1 MAILEG
7 VWRLIS
13 LCAEVRLRE
22 FTNQT
27 QWTIV
32 DAGLQTRSLDSSLL
46 PRLPEGKTSFVQLT
60 SGNREL
66 TPLATSGFS
75 EVWLRCPIG
84 PKKLSSCRA
93 TPAGARH
100 TIGASETGISPDR
113 LPPGRACRR
122 FFRRPNSNAGRPNI
136 QSLDI
141 GVCLPKSIA
150 MTEPSETDKSDSQ
163 HHIPPTAP
171 TPNSPEIPHLAT
183 KSREEPKSCMG
194 GSCKQDKACRQR
206 QAEYGQCAFHKTI
219 SFRFQHLCYSRVRQV
234 TRQSTLPRR
243 SCDCSPQL
251 NHETTTVATQEG
263 WNSSRCGLVGM
274 NRNSCSLRQ

>member
-1 MAILEG
+1 MAIIEG

-13 LCAEVRLRE
+13 RCAEVRLRE

-27 QWTIV
+27 QWKIF

-100 TIGASETGISPDR
+100 TIGASETGISPHR
-113 LPPGRACRR
+113 LPPGRACLR

-136 QSLDI
+136 QPLDI
-141 GVCLPKSIA
+141 GVCLAKSIA
-150 MTEPSETDKSDSQ
+150 MTEPTETDKSDSQ

-183 KSREEPKSCMG
+183 NIREEPLRSD
-194 GSCKQDKACRQR
+194 QPNRP
-206 QAEYGQCAFHKTI
+206 
-219 SFRFQHLCYSRVRQV
+219 
-234 TRQSTLPRR
+234 PRI
-243 SCDCSPQL
+243 
-251 NHETTTVATQEG
+251 TG
-263 WNSSRCGLVGM
+263 
-274 NRNSCSLRQ
+274 